1 MEAHDD
7 SSPGIAGGVIGAKLD
22 RLAELVNRQPAER
35 QAALLESLEGEHM
48 LSKELKAAIEASGK
62 SAYSL
67 GHEAGVRPE
76 IITRFLSGE
85 RDLRLE
91 TAGKIAAVLGQELR
105 QAKRVTARKAK

>member
-1 MEAHDD
+1 
-7 SSPGIAGGVIGAKLD
+7 
-22 RLAELVNRQPAER
+22 
-35 QAALLESLEGEHM
+35 M
-48 LSKELKAAIEASGK
+48 LSNELKAAIAASGK